1 VHLDPAVPSG
11 LLQLDGVQIVAVMD
25 FYDGPLDGL
34 ARKDGHDYW
43 FAAVPEWIRDSQ
55 PSEPRVMVL
64 HEINA
69 EQAAQ
74 VRAEHRQLGEAQP
87 QPAAHDEFTGWLYQD
102 PGDAGQAMTFSDRA
116 MNMHSQLP
124 IPPTL
129 YTC

>member
-1 VHLDPAVPSG
+1 VHLDPAVLSG

-64 HEINA
+64 HEITA

-74 VRAEHRQLGEAQP
+74 VRAEHRQLAAFAQGEGDREAWAQAWEARATFDHAP
-87 QPAAHDEFTGWLYQD
+87 AIGWFYQPSTYDE
-102 PGDAGQAMTFSDRA
+102 
-116 MNMHSQLP
+116 
-124 IPPTL
+124 
-129 YTC
+129 